1 MESLRN
7 SWLERESLDEL
18 MGFYCMKEAGIMTP
32 EQSTELLM
40 VYGKYSVDL
49 NLKDLEAAL
58 AHDIDRKT
66 CSFS

>member
-18 MGFYCMKEAGIMTP
+18 MALYCMKEAGIMTP
-32 EQSTELLM
+32 EQGTELLM
-40 VYGKYSVDL
+40 EYGKYSVDL

>member
-1 MESLRN
+1 MAL
-7 SWLERESLDEL
+7 
-18 MGFYCMKEAGIMTP
+18 YCMKEAGIMTP

>member
-18 MGFYCMKEAGIMTP
+18 MGLHCMKEAGIMTP
-32 EQSTELLM
+32 EQSTEMLM

-49 NLKDLEAAL
+49 KLEDLETAVAY
-58 AHDIDRKT
+58 DIDRKT